1 MSLPGSLLQ
10 KLVAIVSFFSLFA
23 IATLFTSSVVHA
35 QSNFSPS
42 SYNSDVVY
50 NDHVRAQSILIE
62 LSAALICQLAGIDVI
77 NPDKGCLTIDPTT
90 QKLGYDPAGAP
101 KGQIGGLIGLSGSMI
116 GSLYQPP
123 VTTGAYIGYLREN
136 FGIQKTYAQDEQ
148 GYTFLHALQSIWVQ
162 MRNIAYLI
170 LVIIFLIIG
179 LTIMLRIKIDPRT
192 VMSIQ
197 NQLPK
202 IIVGIVLITFSYAIV
217 GLMIDFMW
225 ATTYFGINALASTE
239 ATGVDSARLV
249 ATQKLLDNPIL
260 YVNNILTAG
269 DNGTGGIAGLSTD
282 VGGTFGDVLSSL
294 LLGLFGLDASETSC
308 HSWNPLSWGGC
319 IVEGI
324 KGFLYYLIAII
335 GFLVVGFAILIALI
349 RTWLS
354 LLRALVY
361 VVVYTILGPLIIVA
375 GLVPGSSFGF
385 GRWIRTILANL
396 TIFPVTVMLF
406 LLAKIFAESGM
417 LNDKAIANFIPPLVV
432 NPSSIDHFGALI
444 AFGLIML
451 APELQG
457 YVNSIYKAKSAGVAE
472 KVGAGLGAG
481 MKPGMAIPKGIGNQL
496 WRKQNL
502 DTGTSAGIV
511 RQWAVGTPT
520 STGFRKKFI
529 RPILGGVFE
538 KKP

>member
-10 KLVAIVSFFSLFA
+10 KLVTIVS
-23 IATLFTSSVVHA
+23 ICSVVVIGTLTTVPVTHA
-35 QSNFSPS
+35 QSHS
-42 SYNSDVVY
+42 SYNPDVIY

-62 LSAALICQLAGIDVI
+62 LSAALICQIAGIDVI

-101 KGQIGGLIGLSGSMI
+101 KGQMGGLLGLSGSMI
-116 GSLYQPP
+116 GSLYQQP
-123 VTTGAYIGYLREN
+123 VSTGAYIGYLKEN
-136 FGIQKTYAQDEQ
+136 FGIQKTYAQDLPAQ
-148 GYTFLHALQSIWVQ
+148 GYTFLSALQAIWIQ
-162 MRNIAYLI
+162 MRNIAYLL

-202 IIVGIVLITFSYAIV
+202 IIVGILLITFSYAIV
-217 GLMIDFMW
+217 GVVIDFMW
-225 ATTYFGINALASTE
+225 ATTYFGINALASTD
-239 ATGVDSARLV
+239 ATGVDSARQV

-260 YVNNILTAG
+260 YVNSILSAG
-269 DNGTGGIAGLSTD
+269 DNTSRGIVGLSFD
-282 VGGTFGDVLSSL
+282 VGKTFGDVLSSL
-294 LLGLFGLDASETSC
+294 LLELFGLDATESTC
-308 HSWNPLSWGGC
+308 RSWHPSTWGACLLDGA
-319 IVEGI
+319 
-324 KGFLYYLIAII
+324 KGFLHYLIAVI
-335 GFLVVGFAILIALI
+335 GFLIVGFAILIALV

-361 VVVYTILGPLIIVA
+361 VVVYTILGPIIIVA

-406 LLAKIFAESGM
+406 LLAKIFAESTA
-417 LNDKAIANFIPPLVV
+417 LNAGAIAGFVPPLVV
-432 NPSSIDHFGALI
+432 NPNSIDNFGSVI

-457 YVNSIYKAKSAGVAE
+457 YVNSMYKAKSAGVAE
-472 KVGAGLGAG
+472 KITAGLGAG
-481 MKPGMAIPKGIGNQL
+481 AKPGMAIPKGVTNQL

-511 RQWAVGTPT
+511 RQWAVGSPN
-520 STGFRKKFI
+520 SGGFRKRVI
-529 RPILGGVFE
+529 RPILGGVFDN
-538 KKP
+538 KVK